1 MENLSC
7 VCVNIFQQLQSLL
20 QSFTAHSTGSGSSTF
35 SHDGGFGSQIPQS
48 NQMNGQPSRF
58 SNSEN
63 NSMLPVVLVLFLFAI
78 FFLNNNNPAPG
89 RRDQDL
95 KGRE

>member
-35 SHDGGFGSQIPQS
+35 THDGGFGSQIPKS
-48 NQMNGQPSRF
+48 N
-58 SNSEN
+58 
-63 NSMLPVVLVLFLFAI
+63 
-78 FFLNNNNPAPG
+78 
-89 RRDQDL
+89 
-95 KGRE
+95 